1 MSDLAFI
8 LLASVFLPLF
18 PASMIFTAVIDN
30 IKPVWLRELLFLLWP
45 VCGLALILVSQIDMA
60 AWLAPLALFTSL
72 LYALRLLTLREVKQW
87 SRFLAI
93 SLWSLLWLSLSQQA
107 STALLL
113 AYAVG
118 MTLPLLLLRRLSLG
132 LEQRFGAAYSD
143 LYGGLAHSI
152 PRFAAILT
160 VTALAAIA
168 TPLFPAFF
176 IVLDM
181 VISSMTTTPLFALV
195 ILLIWLLWSWAG
207 ARFIQGFIVGAA
219 DAVEMPDL
227 SLPQTYGYA
236 LLLSVLVIGG
246 ASLAGA
252 IL

>member
-143 LYGGLAHSI
+143 LCGSGRRWIHCWPCTPCTWTSMTPGP
-152 PRFAAILT
+152 PRKSAAAWR
-160 VTALAAIA
+160 TAFPVL
-168 TPLFPAFF
+168 PLF
-176 IVLDM
+176 
-181 VISSMTTTPLFALV
+181 
-195 ILLIWLLWSWAG
+195 
-207 ARFIQGFIVGAA
+207 
-219 DAVEMPDL
+219 
-227 SLPQTYGYA
+227 
-236 LLLSVLVIGG
+236 
-246 ASLAGA
+246 
-252 IL
+252 